1 MIMKGRGHLM
11 RTEQQESKTVTRD
24 EQHKMLS
31 PAPYKK
37 RLCEICKGAGYLR
50 ADVPFG
56 HPQFGKLISC
66 QCKEAERAAQRR
78 QQLYALS
85 QLEALR
91 NKRLS
96 NFNFRIPGTQAAYLA
111 AHRFS
116 AHPEGWLVLIG
127 GHGCGKT
134 HLAAAIANQCLDQGM
149 EVLFAT
155 TADLLDHLRSTFVP
169 SSAISYDQRFTQMR
183 RAELLVLD
191 DLGVE
196 QDTPWVR
203 EKLFQLLDNRYI
215 MRLPTVITMNWS
227 GLQSLEER
235 IRSRLSD
242 RSLVRTVVLDRVG
255 DYRASEHAERSPH

>member
-11 RTEQQESKTVTRD
+11 RTEQQESKTVTRGVL
-24 EQHKMLS
+24 HKTLS
-31 PAPYKK
+31 VAPYKK

-66 QCKEAERAAQRR
+66 RCKEAEQAAQRR
-78 QQLYALS
+78 LQLYALS

-91 NKRLS
+91 DKRLS
-96 NFNFRIPGTQAAYLA
+96 NFNFRVPGTQAAGLA
-111 AHRFS
+111 ARQFS
-116 AHPEGWLVLIG
+116 TRPEGWLVLIG

-134 HLAAAIANQCLDQGM
+134 HLAAGIANHCLDQGIV
-149 EVLFAT
+149 VLFST

-169 SSAISYDQRFTQMR
+169 SATISYDQRFTQMR
-183 RAELLVLD
+183 QAELLALD

-203 EKLFQLLDNRYI
+203 EKLFQLLDSRYV
-215 MRLPTVITMNWS
+215 RQLPTVITMNWN
-227 GLQSLEER
+227 GLSSLEER
-235 IRSRLSD
+235 LRSRLSD
-242 RSLVRTVVLDRVG
+242 RSLVRKIELTQVG
-255 DYRASEHAERSPH
+255 DYRLSENMASSRK